1 MAELPEKIRLEI
13 VTPERVIVSADVDM
27 VTAPGVLG
35 EFGVLPGHTPMLTT
49 LGIGRVAYRRE
60 GETRELAVSWGYAE
74 VGPEK
79 VTILAEMAEQ
89 VEEIDVDRAEA
100 ARKRA
105 LEQMAR
111 RDEPVDLGNAM
122 EAFEKATL
130 RLRIAGKEK

>member
-27 VTAPGVLG
+27 VTAPGALG

-100 ARKRA
+100 ARKKA
-105 LEQMAR
+105 LEEMAR

>member
-27 VTAPGVLG
+27 VTAPGALG

-79 VTILAEMAEQ
+79 VTILAETAEQ
-89 VEEIDVDRAEA
+89 VDEIDVDRAEA
-100 ARKRA
+100 AKKEA

>member
-1 MAELPEKIRLEI
+1 MAELPGKIRLEI
-13 VTPERVIVSADVDM
+13 VTPERIIVSADVDM
-27 VTAPGVLG
+27 VTAPGALG

-100 ARKRA
+100 ARKKA
-105 LEQMAR
+105 LEEMAR

-130 RLRIAGKEK
+130 RLRIARKEK

>member
-1 MAELPEKIRLEI
+1 MPEKIRLEI

-27 VTAPGVLG
+27 VTAPGALG

-79 VTILAEMAEQ
+79 VTILAETAEQ
-89 VEEIDVDRAEA
+89 VDEIDVDRAEA
-100 ARKRA
+100 AKKEA

>member
-27 VTAPGVLG
+27 VTAPGALG

-100 ARKRA
+100 ARKKA
-105 LEQMAR
+105 LEEMAR

-130 RLRIAGKEK
+130 RLRIARKEK